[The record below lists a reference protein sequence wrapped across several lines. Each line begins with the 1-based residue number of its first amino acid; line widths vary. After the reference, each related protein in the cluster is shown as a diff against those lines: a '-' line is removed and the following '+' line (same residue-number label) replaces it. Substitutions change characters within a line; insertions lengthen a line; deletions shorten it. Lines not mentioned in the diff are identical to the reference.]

1 MRFTRLQPVVL
12 AFTTSL
18 ALCIGIAVSCTATAP
33 MAHAQS
39 LLAGDIVGTVTDP
52 NGSVMSGVTVTAS
65 SQAIGTTATVKT
77 DAQGAYRFALLKP
90 GVYKISVSAT
100 GFKEQTVTAE
110 VSVGQVSTVAIH
122 LTVGSSSETVE
133 VSAETQLLQTD
144 SAELNTSFSY
154 EQLQSIPNPGG
165 DITYAAQTSPGVVMN
180 TGMGYGNFS
189 VFGLPGTSNN
199 FTMNGMQVNDP
210 FLNLNN
216 SGPSNLL
223 LGLND
228 VSEVNVVTNAYGAQ
242 MGSLGGAQV
251 NAISRSG
258 QNAFHGNAN
267 YWWNGRVMNANDW
280 FNTGNARPFSNSNQ
294 YAAAVGGPIKKDRTF
309 FFANFEGLDFI
320 TAPTDVVEMPSAS
333 YEAGVLGNDG
343 NCDNSSSSLYA
354 AGSGAECAFYQRIFA
369 LYNGI
374 PNHAAA
380 TPVLGSLD
388 QLQLTTTPKTLLN
401 EHLFNVRIDQAF
413 GSGDKIFGHYK
424 WDKGVQPTYTDPFT
438 SAFNMQS
445 TQPDDE
451 GQFSW
456 THIFSS
462 RAVNSLLLTGSWYSA
477 IFQSVDQA
485 TATATLPET
494 LNFGDLDGYFTD
506 LNQDNYVFP
515 QGRNVTQVQIGD
527 DFSYTFGKHT
537 LKAGVSYK
545 KDFVS
550 DYDTTVLTTPLVLS
564 CGTDA
569 SCTSAI
575 GADYGGLFQ
584 EGVSL
589 EAIQNFPVSTHL
601 PLTLYTLGEYVQDD
615 WKPRPNVTLTMGVR
629 VERNSDPNCP
639 KNCLSNFGT
648 DFTTYVNN
656 VGTANFDST
665 PYNKLIQA
673 GLSKTFT
680 NYQRFEVE
688 PRIGFTFTPSFSQN
702 TVLRGGFGMFTD
714 VFPGTIA
721 DTELSNPPL
730 TPSFT
735 IFFGG
740 IDPSQSYS
748 SAQQAATLNAD
759 FQAGYAAGGSLD
771 SISAADPNFAPPNVA
786 TVASQLHYPT
796 YYEWSL
802 EIQHELPK
810 HNAVQVEYVGNR
822 GLHEPVENGSVN
834 AYGSAPF
841 PASAPAP
848 AWGDVTEISST
859 AVSNYN
865 GFVASVLHKGKSLN
879 MQFNYTYSHALDE
892 ISNGGILPFD
902 GASIT
907 APVNPYNLRHNYGNS
922 DYDIRHYFNGNY
934 LYMLP
939 YFRGPKE
946 LTGGWELSGTVFL
959 HTGLPFTPTE
969 TEYIAADANLGGG
982 DGQSAVAQVMPAAGT
997 PHHCGA
1003 SSAKTSCFSNPAT
1016 QFPNAGDPAHLF
1028 DSYDRNQFTGPGYFD
1043 TDMTLAKSIPLV
1055 REGTALK
1062 LGISAFNLF
1071 NHPNFA
1077 NPDNNVLSGF
1087 FGSSFSTVSP
1097 PTSIYG
1103 AFLGGDASVRIVQ
1116 LTGKFTF

>member
-1 MRFTRLQPVVL
+1 
-12 AFTTSL
+12 
-18 ALCIGIAVSCTATAP
+18 

-39 LLAGDIVGTVTDP
+39 NLAGDVVGTVVDQ
-52 NGSVMSGVTVTAS
+52 NGSAMAGVTVTAS
-65 SQAIGTTATVKT
+65 SQAMGTTAQVKT

-90 GVYKISVSAT
+90 GSYKISVSAT
-100 GFKEQTVTAE
+100 GFKEQSVTTE
-110 VSVGQVSTVAIH
+110 VSVGQVSTVPIK

-133 VSAETQLLQTD
+133 VSAEAQLLQTD

-154 EQLQSIPNPGG
+154 EQLQSVPNPGG
-165 DITYAAQTSPGVVMN
+165 DITYVAQTSPGVVMN

-242 MGSLGGAQV
+242 MGSFGGAQL

-280 FNTGNARPFSNSNQ
+280 FNTGNPRPFSNSNQ
-294 YAAAVGGPIKKDRTF
+294 YAAAVGGPIVRDHTF
-309 FFANFEGLDFI
+309 FFANYEGLSFI
-320 TAPTDVVEMPSAS
+320 TAPTDVLLLPSAS
-333 YEAGVLGNDG
+333 YEAGVLGSDG

-354 AGSGAECAFYQRIFA
+354 AGSGAECAFYQRAFA
-369 LYNGI
+369 LYNNV

-380 TPVLGSLD
+380 SAVSTD
-388 QLQLTTTPKTLLN
+388 QLQLTATPKTNLK
-401 EHLFNVRIDQAF
+401 EHLFNARIDQAF
-413 GSGDKIFGHYK
+413 GNGDKLFGHYK

-477 IFQSVDQA
+477 IFEAVNQSAA
-485 TATATLPET
+485 TAALPES
-494 LNFGDLDGYFTD
+494 LNFGDLDGYFAN
-506 LNQDNYVFP
+506 LNNDNFVFP
-515 QGRNVTQVQIGD
+515 QGRNVSQVQIGD
-527 DFSYTFGKHT
+527 DFSLTFGKHT
-537 LKAGVSYK
+537 LKVGAAFK
-545 KDFVS
+545 KDYVS
-550 DYDTTVLTTPLVLS
+550 DFDLQEFTTPLVLT
-564 CGTDA
+564 CGSTA

-575 GADYGGLFQ
+575 GANYGGLFQ
-584 EGVSL
+584 QGVSL
-589 EAIQNFPVSTHL
+589 EAIQSFPTTSHV
-601 PLTLYTLGEYVQDD
+601 PITLYTLGEYVQDD
-615 WKPRPNVTLTMGVR
+615 WKPMPNLTLTMGAR
-629 VERNSDPNCP
+629 VERNSNPNCLQ
-639 KNCLSNFGT
+639 NCLSNFGT
-648 DFTTYVNN
+648 DFDTYVAN
-656 VGTANFDST
+656 VGSANFATT
-665 PYNKLIQA
+665 PYNKLIKA
-673 GLSKTFT
+673 GQNKAFT
-680 NYQRFEVE
+680 SYQNFMIE
-688 PRIGFTFTPSFSQN
+688 PRIGFTFSPSFSPN
-702 TVLRGGFGMFTD
+702 TVFRGGFGMFTD

-730 TPSFT
+730 DPQFT

-748 SAQQAATLNAD
+748 SAQQAAALNSA
-759 FQAGYAAGGSLD
+759 FQTGYASGGSLTT
-771 SISAADPNFAPPNVA
+771 ITAADPNFAPPNFT
-786 TVASQLHYPT
+786 TVASHLQYPT
-796 YYEWSL
+796 YEEWSL
-802 EIQHELPK
+802 EIQHELPE
-810 HNAVQVEYVGNR
+810 HNSVQVEYVGNR
-822 GLHEPVENGSVN
+822 GYHAPVENGNVN

-841 PASAPAP
+841 PTSAPAP
-848 AWGDVTEISST
+848 AFGTVTQIQSN

-865 GFVASVLHKGKSLN
+865 GFIASVLHKGKSLN

-892 ISNGGILPFD
+892 ISNGGILPFNN
-902 GASIT
+902 GQSIT
-907 APVNPYNLRHNYGNS
+907 TQIDPYSLQHNYGNA

-939 YFRGPKE
+939 YFRGPKT
-946 LTGGWELSGTVFL
+946 LTGGWELSGTLFL
-959 HTGLPFTPTE
+959 HSGLPFTPTE
-969 TEYIAADANLGGG
+969 SVFVAATANAGGG
-982 DGQSAVAQVMPAAGT
+982 GSGVDNVVQVAPAAGT

-1003 SSAKTSCFSNPAT
+1003 SSAKAACLNASD
-1016 QFPNAGDPAHLF
+1016 FPSAGTASSIFAP
-1028 DSYDRNQFTGPGYFD
+1028 YDRNQFTGPGYFD
-1043 TDMTLAKSIPLV
+1043 TDMTLAKNVPLV
-1055 REGTALK
+1055 REGVGVK
-1062 LGISAFNLF
+1062 LGISAYNLF

-1077 NPDNNVLSGF
+1077 SPNSNVLSTQ
-1087 FGSSFSTVSP
+1087 FGQSLSTVSP